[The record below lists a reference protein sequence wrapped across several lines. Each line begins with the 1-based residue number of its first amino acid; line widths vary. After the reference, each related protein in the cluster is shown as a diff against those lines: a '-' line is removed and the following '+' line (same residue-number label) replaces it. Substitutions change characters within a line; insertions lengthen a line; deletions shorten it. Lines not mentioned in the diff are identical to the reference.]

1 MSWHKP
7 FNKLV
12 PRLEAARIIEENVNQ
27 INRVEEVPL
36 DEAAGRVL
44 AADLVAHSNIPPFD
58 RSSMDGYALR
68 AADTHGASESKPKQ
82 LKLLGAGYAGE
93 PFPGIV
99 GDGECIEIATG
110 SPLPEGADAVIMV
123 EYTRVSGKGVDMM
136 LEAKLGDN
144 IEHEGEDIKSG
155 EIVVKAGDVLTAG
168 KIGAA
173 AALGVTSLRV
183 YAKPIVA
190 LYSSGNEI
198 VPQGK
203 PLGPGQVYDINT
215 HTLASIVEAN
225 GCVALRKGLV
235 PDDSQTILV
244 ALKDAGNYDAVVFS
258 GGSSVGSRDFFA
270 QIVEQLGT
278 VHFHGL
284 QVKPGKPTLF
294 GTVHEAPVFGMPG
307 NSTSCLS
314 NAYIFLIPML
324 RKMARLPAVETKTVE
339 AKLSRL
345 VKSDGER
352 EMFYTVRL
360 ENREAVPVFK
370 RSSNITSM
378 AHADGMIIIPAK
390 TKRLEAGSKV
400 NVYLFS

>member
-7 FNKLV
+7 FTKLM
-12 PRLEAARIIEENVNQ
+12 PRLEATRIIDKNVNQ

-44 AADLVAHSNIPPFD
+44 AADLVAQSNIPPFD

-68 AADTHGASESKPKQ
+68 AADTLGASESKPRQ
-82 LKLLGAGYAGE
+82 LKLLGASYAGE
-93 PFPGIV
+93 PFAGIV
-99 GDGECIEIATG
+99 GDGECTEIATG
-110 SPLPEGADAVIMV
+110 SPLPKGADSVIMV
-123 EYTRVSGKGVDMM
+123 EYTRLSGNVVNMM
-136 LEAKLGDN
+136 REAKLGDS
-144 IEHEGEDIKSG
+144 IEHKGEDIKSG
-155 EIVVKAGDVLTAG
+155 EIVVKTGGVLTAG

-173 AALGVTSLRV
+173 AALGVTSLKV
-183 YAKPIVA
+183 FEKPIVA
-190 LYSSGNEI
+190 IYSTGNEI

-215 HTLASIVEAN
+215 HTLASVVEAN

-235 PDDSQTILV
+235 PDDAQTMLMT
-244 ALKDAGNYDAVVFS
+244 LKEAGNYDAVVFS
-258 GGSSVGSRDFFA
+258 GASSVGSRDFFA

-294 GTVHEAPVFGMPG
+294 GSVHGTPVFGMPG

-314 NAYIFLIPML
+314 NAYIFLIPVL
-324 RKMARLPAVETKTVE
+324 RKMARLPAVETKIVE

-352 EMFYTVRL
+352 ELFCTVRV
-360 ENREAVPVFK
+360 EHGKAVPVFK

-378 AHADGMIIIPAK
+378 AYADGMIIIPAK
-390 TKRLEAGSKV
+390 TKRLKAGSKV

>member
-1 MSWHKP
+1 MSWYKP
-7 FNKLV
+7 SSKLV
-12 PRLEAARIIEENVNQ
+12 PRLEAIRIIDENMNQ
-27 INRVEEVPL
+27 ISRVEEVPL

-44 AADLVAHSNIPPFD
+44 AADLVAQINIPPFD

-68 AADTHGASESKPKQ
+68 AADTLGASESKPRV
-82 LKLLGAGYAGE
+82 LKLLGVSYAGE
-93 PFPGIV
+93 PFDGTV
-99 GDGECIEIATG
+99 GDGECVEIATG
-110 SPLPEGADAVIMV
+110 SPLPKRADAVIMV
-123 EYTRVSGKGVDMM
+123 EYTKLSGNIVEIMR
-136 LEAKLGDN
+136 EAKLGDN
-144 IEHEGEDIKSG
+144 IEPEGEDIKSG
-155 EIVVKAGDVLTAG
+155 EIVVKAGEVLTAG
-168 KIGAA
+168 KVGAA
-173 AALGVTSLRV
+173 AALGLISLKV

-190 LYSSGNEI
+190 LYSTGNEI

-215 HTLASIVEAN
+215 HTLASIVQAN

-235 PDDSQTILV
+235 LDDSQAILM
-244 ALKDAGNYDAVVFS
+244 ALREAADYDVIVFS
-258 GGSSVGSRDFFA
+258 GASSVGSRDFFA
-270 QIVEQLGT
+270 QIVEQLGA

-294 GTVHEAPVFGMPG
+294 GTVHGTPVFGMPG
-307 NSTSCLS
+307 NATSCLS

-324 RKMARLPAVETKTVE
+324 RKMARLPAIETKRVE

-352 EMFYTVRL
+352 EQFFTVRL
-360 ENREAVPVFK
+360 ENGKAVPVFK

-378 AHADGMIIIPAK
+378 AHADGVTIIPVK
-390 TKRLEAGSKV
+390 TKRLEAGSNV

>member
-7 FNKLV
+7 FTKLV
-12 PRLEAARIIEENVNQ
+12 PRLEAARIIDKNVNQ
-27 INRVEEVPL
+27 INRVEEVRL
-36 DEAAGRVL
+36 EEAAGRVL
-44 AADLVAHSNIPPFD
+44 AADLVAHSNIPPFN

-82 LKLLGAGYAGE
+82 LNLLGVAYAGE
-93 PFPGIV
+93 PFTGIV
-99 GDGECIEIATG
+99 GDGECVEIATG

-123 EYTRVSGKGVDMM
+123 EYTRPCGKGVEIMR
-136 LEAKLGDN
+136 EAKLGDN
-144 IEHEGEDIKSG
+144 IEHSGEDIKSG
-155 EIVVKAGDVLTAG
+155 ETVVNAGDVLTAG

-173 AALGVTSLRV
+173 AALGVISLGV
-183 YAKPIVA
+183 YAKPTVA

-215 HTLASIVEAN
+215 HTLTSIVEAN

-235 PDDSQTILV
+235 PDDEQTMLV
-244 ALKDAGNYDAVVFS
+244 TVKQAGNYDAVVFS
-258 GGSSVGSRDFFA
+258 GASSVGTRDFFA
-270 QIVEQLGT
+270 QTVERLGI

-294 GTVHEAPVFGMPG
+294 GTVQGTPVFGMPG

-314 NAYIFLIPML
+314 NAYVFLIPML
-324 RKMARLPAVETKTVE
+324 RKMARLPAVETRTVK
-339 AKLSRL
+339 AKLTRL
-345 VKSDGER
+345 IKSDGER
-352 EMFYTVRL
+352 EVFYTVRL
-360 ENREAVPVFK
+360 ENGKAVPVFK

-378 AHADGMIIIPAK
+378 AHADGMIIIPAR
-390 TKRLEAGSKV
+390 TKRLEAGSQV

>member
-7 FNKLV
+7 FSKLV

-27 INRVEEVPL
+27 ISRIEEIPL

-44 AADLVAHSNIPPFD
+44 AADLVAQRNIPPFD

-68 AADTHGASESKPKQ
+68 AGDTPGASESRPRQ
-82 LKLLGAGYAGE
+82 LKLLGVGYAGE
-93 PFPGIV
+93 PFAGIV
-99 GDGECIEIATG
+99 AEGECVEIATG
-110 SPLPEGADAVIMV
+110 SPLPIGADAVVMV
-123 EYTRVSGKGVDMM
+123 EYTRVSGNIVDIVR
-136 LEAKLGDN
+136 EAKLGKN

-155 EIVVKAGDVLTAG
+155 EIVVKACEILDPG

-173 AALGVTSLRV
+173 AALGLTSLKV

-190 LYSSGNEI
+190 LYSTGNEI

-203 PLGPGQVYDINT
+203 PLGAGQVYDINT
-215 HTLASIVEAN
+215 HTLTSIIQAN
-225 GCVALRKGLV
+225 GCLAVRKGLV
-235 PDDSQTILV
+235 PDDLQTILMT
-244 ALKDAGNYDAVVFS
+244 LREAGNYDAVVFS
-258 GGSSVGSRDFFA
+258 GGSSVGSRDFLA
-270 QIVEQLGT
+270 QTVQQLGT

-294 GTVHEAPVFGMPG
+294 GTVQGTPVFGMPG

-324 RKMARLPAVETKTVE
+324 RKMARLPAIETKIVE
-339 AKLSRL
+339 AKLSRP

-352 EMFYTVRL
+352 ELFCTVRL
-360 ENREAVPVFK
+360 ENGEAVPVFK
-370 RSSNITSM
+370 RSSSITSM
-378 AHADGMIIIPAK
+378 ANADGMIIIPVK

>member
-7 FNKLV
+7 FTKLV
-12 PRLEAARIIEENVNQ
+12 PRLEATRIIAENVNQ
-27 INRVEEVPL
+27 VNRVEEVPL
-36 DEAAGRVL
+36 DEGAGRVL
-44 AADLVAHSNIPPFD
+44 AADLVAHNNIPPFD
-58 RSSMDGYALR
+58 RSSMDGYAVK

-93 PFPGIV
+93 PFAGIV

-110 SPLPEGADAVIMV
+110 SPLPKGADAVIMV
-123 EYTRVSGKGVDMM
+123 EYARISGKGVDMM
-136 LEAKLGDN
+136 REAKLGDN

-225 GCVALRKGLV
+225 GCVPLRKGLV
-235 PDDSQTILV
+235 PDDAQTMLMTV
-244 ALKDAGNYDAVVFS
+244 KEAGNYDAVVFS
-258 GGSSVGSRDFFA
+258 GASSVGSRDFFA

-294 GTVHEAPVFGMPG
+294 GTVQGTPVFGMPG

-324 RKMARLPAVETKTVE
+324 RKMARLPALETKMVE

-352 EMFYTVRL
+352 EVFYTVRL

-370 RSSNITSM
+370 RSSTITSM

-390 TKRLEAGSKV
+390 TKRVEAGSTV

>member
-1 MSWHKP
+1 LSWDKP
-7 FNKLV
+7 FTKLV
-12 PRLEAARIIEENVNQ
+12 PRLEAARIIDENVNQ
-27 INRVEEVPL
+27 INRVEEVRL

-44 AADLVAHSNIPPFD
+44 AADLVAHGNIPPFD

-93 PFPGIV
+93 PFAGIV

-110 SPLPEGADAVIMV
+110 SPLPKGADSVIMV
-123 EYTRVSGKGVDMM
+123 EYTKLAGNIVEIMRA
-136 LEAKLGDN
+136 AKPDDN
-144 IEHEGEDIKSG
+144 IEHEGEDIKTG

-173 AALGVTSLRV
+173 AALGVTSLKV
-183 YAKPIVA
+183 YAKPTVA
-190 LYSSGNEI
+190 LYSTGNEI

-203 PLGPGQVYDINT
+203 PLGPSQVYDINT
-215 HTLASIVEAN
+215 HTLASIVQAS
-225 GCVALRKGLV
+225 GCVALRRGLV
-235 PDDSQTILV
+235 PDDTQIMLMT
-244 ALKDAGNYDAVVFS
+244 LKEAGNYDAVVFS

-270 QIVEQLGT
+270 QVVEQVGT

-294 GTVHEAPVFGMPG
+294 GTVHGTPVFGMPG

-345 VKSDGER
+345 VESDGER
-352 EMFYTVRL
+352 EVFYTVRL
-360 ENREAVPVFK
+360 ENGEAVPVFK